1 MCENRVGNKHARHC
15 MAQNGQFASICQFYM
30 TKPYF
35 SCLKTSAKKTAASF
49 LLLSYCLAKCSID
62 YKVDYY
68 WTICKPKQPS
78 TDNHQQRCKI
88 HRRKITVFLSKH
100 KISDIFCRAIKPQR
114 FAKEGWEMFW
124 LAAIQ
129 FTTQTVIQK
138 IHIRADETRIICKP
152 TRSST
157 WSVNWEA
164 KEKTSEQ

>member
-49 LLLSYCLAKCSID
+49 LLLSYCLAKCAID

-124 LAAIQ
+124 LAA
-129 FTTQTVIQK
+129 TVHYTNSNTENSYK
-138 IHIRADETRIICKP
+138 SRWNADYLWTY
-152 TRSST
+152 TV
-157 WSVNWEA
+157 VNLV
-164 KEKTSEQ
+164 S